1 MTVNE
6 LIEALK
12 ANVAKYEKMIEAG
25 ASDAD
30 RLQRVV
36 NGYLNDIAELEG
48 R

>member
-1 MTVNE
+1 MSVKD
-6 LIEALK
+6 LIAAIK
-12 ANVAKYEKMIEAG
+12 ANVEKYEKMIAEG
-25 ASDAD
+25 CSDAD